1 MNIGIVGHGVVGSVL
16 SRFIRRSPAHRI
28 VVYDKFQTAHSS
40 SLHKES
46 VNSCDLVFLCVP
58 TPSDPDGTCDV
69 SAVEEC
75 AEWITCPLCV
85 RSTIPPGTTDRL
97 SAKNGRLVGFS
108 PEYIGESR
116 FHGWREEAACGFLIV
131 GGPDIL
137 FQLVRSLYE
146 SCSQQQLRYYHTS
159 ARTAELCKYMEN
171 CFLATK
177 VAFVNQFFD
186 IAHALN
192 VEFDELRNLWLADP
206 RIGDSHTRVTA
217 ERGFRGRC
225 LPKDLAALVATMKYH
240 SGAPLLES
248 VLSYNRTI
256 CEEADRNVC
265 RRDAQTMTCFENH
278 RELSSGSISS
288 SRDQIR

>member
-108 PEYIGESR
+108 PEYIGEPFS
-116 FHGWREEAACGFLIV
+116 
-131 GGPDIL
+131 
-137 FQLVRSLYE
+137 
-146 SCSQQQLRYYHTS
+146 
-159 ARTAELCKYMEN
+159 
-171 CFLATK
+171 
-177 VAFVNQFFD
+177 
-186 IAHALN
+186 
-192 VEFDELRNLWLADP
+192 WLARRSGLWVSNSWRARHP
-206 RIGDSHTRVTA
+206 FPTR
-217 ERGFRGRC
+217 
-225 LPKDLAALVATMKYH
+225 
-240 SGAPLLES
+240 
-248 VLSYNRTI
+248 
-256 CEEADRNVC
+256 
-265 RRDAQTMTCFENH
+265 
-278 RELSSGSISS
+278 SIVV
-288 SRDQIR
+288 